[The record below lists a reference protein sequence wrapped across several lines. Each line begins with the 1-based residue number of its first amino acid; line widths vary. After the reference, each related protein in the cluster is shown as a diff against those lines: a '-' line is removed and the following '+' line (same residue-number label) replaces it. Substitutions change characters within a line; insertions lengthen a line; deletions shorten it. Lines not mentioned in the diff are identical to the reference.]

1 MKSVIFEDI
10 ISTAGGFGWFQ
21 KRLIFFCT
29 GLLVLPSGLH
39 NLGIVFLAA
48 VPDHWCQ
55 SPSADHLNLSRTD
68 RLNLTVPREVE
79 EGVEVFSRC
88 RKYVRNYTGWTD
100 AQALDAIAL
109 GPGDAAETSTCT
121 EGWEYDK
128 SVYRSSIVTQ
138 VGMNQRLISLI
149 AIPRFLYI
157 LGFPIVVLQDTCGR
171 FFLVTYFL
179 FPLVGL
185 S

>member
-1 MKSVIFEDI
+1 MASVSFDDI
-10 ISTAGGFGWFQ
+10 ISEAGGFGRYQ
-21 KRLIFFCT
+21 KYIHVFIIFMFS
-29 GLLVLPSGLH
+29 VPSCWH

-109 GPGDAAETSTCT
+109 GSGDAAETSTCT

-138 VGMNQRLISLI
+138 VQWRIQVVFRLPEPPSSAL
-149 AIPRFLYI
+149 AI
-157 LGFPIVVLQDTCGR
+157 T
-171 FFLVTYFL
+171 
-179 FPLVGL
+179 
-185 S
+185 